1 MRRTAALMV
10 PLLLLVPARASAG
23 TPAPRE
29 QKSNPVTTT
38 KKRPAKVKF
47 VGTITIKKLKVS
59 APIYWGITDNIF
71 DMGVGQ
77 WPGTPPIGKPGNAVL
92 GGHRTLAK
100 RPFADLPKLRSG
112 DVILVKRART
122 IYKFIVTGHSVVKP
136 GSLWIASPTAGPSLT
151 LFTCHPPGRVSHRYI
166 VRAVLAK

>member
-1 MRRTAALMV
+1 MRRTAALML
-10 PLLLLVPARASAG
+10 PLLLVLPARASAE
-23 TPAPRE
+23 APDAARRP
-29 QKSNPVTTT
+29 SVATTA
-38 KKRPAKVKF
+38 KKKPPKIQF

-59 APIYWGITDNIF
+59 APIYMGITDNIF

-77 WPGTPPIGKPGNAVL
+77 WPGTAPIGKPGNSVL

-100 RPFADLPKLRSG
+100 RPFAELNKLRSG

-122 IYKFIVTGHSVVKP
+122 TYKFVVTGRSIVKP
-136 GSLWIASPTAGPSLT
+136 GALWIASPTPTATLT

-166 VRAVLAK
+166 IRAVLAK

>member
-1 MRRTAALMV
+1 MV
-10 PLLLLVPARASAG
+10 PLLLVLPARASAG
-23 TPAPRE
+23 ASSPVEKRASNVTSAKKTP
-29 QKSNPVTTT
+29 T
-38 KKRPAKVKF
+38 KIKF

-122 IYKFIVTGHSVVKP
+122 TYKFIVTGHQVVKP
-136 GSLWIASPTAGPSLT
+136 GSLWIASPTAGATLT

-166 VRAVLAK
+166 IRAVLAK